1 MKLFIK
7 VCGVTNDYDLKNLIK
22 LDIDA
27 IGFNRDKNSPRYV
40 SLEFLESSSR
50 FFNKK
55 ISPVIVFVNE
65 SREEIEKAISFF
77 KNPILQFHGDESQE
91 FCSSFNLPFIKA
103 ISMNKTDHMK
113 QILDFDDAF
122 AILLD
127 SGGQKIRG
135 GTGKTF
141 DWKLI
146 PKEIKNNLIIAGGL
160 NSNNITTLIKNY
172 VPYGIDLASGVESR
186 PGKKDIAQLEYFLK
200 IVDEI

>member
-7 VCGVTNDYDLKNLIK
+7 ICGVTNDYDLKDLIK

-40 SLEFLESSSR
+40 SLEFLESSSK

-65 SREEIEKAISFF
+65 SREQIEKAISFF

-103 ISMNKTDHMK
+103 ISMNEKDYMNK
-113 QILDFDDAF
+113 ILDFDDAF

-127 SGGQKIRG
+127 SGGLKIRG

>member
-1 MKLFIK
+1 MKPYIK
-7 VCGVTNDYDLKNLIK
+7 ICGVTNDQDLKDLIK
-22 LDIDA
+22 LDINA
-27 IGFNRDKNSPRYV
+27 IGFNRDKDSPRYV
-40 SLEFLESSSR
+40 SFEFLESSGKC
-50 FFNKK
+50 FNEK

-65 SREEIEKAISFF
+65 
-77 KNPILQFHGDESQE
+77 PY
-91 FCSSFNLPFIKA
+91 IKA
-103 ISMNKTDHMK
+103 ISMNEK
-113 QILDFDDAF
+113 DFQNKIIEFGDAF

-160 NSNNITTLIKNY
+160 NSNNITSLIKSY
-172 VPYGIDLASGVESR
+172 KPYGVDLASGVESK
-186 PGKKDIAQLEYFLK
+186 PGKKDITELKHFLK

>member
-7 VCGVTNDYDLKNLIK
+7 ICGVTNNQDLMELIK
-22 LDIDA
+22 LDVNT

-40 SLEFLESSSR
+40 SLEFLESSGKY
-50 FFNKK
+50 FEGK

-65 SREEIEKAISFF
+65 SKEEIKKAISCFN
-77 KNPILQFHGDESQE
+77 NPILQFHGDENQE
-91 FCSSFNLPFIKA
+91 FCSSFGLPYIKA
-103 ISMNKTDHMK
+103 ISMNESDFVDK
-113 QILDFDDAF
+113 ILEFDDAF

-127 SGGQKIRG
+127 SGGKKIRG

-160 NSNNITTLIKNY
+160 NSNNIASLIDSYK
-172 VPYGIDLASGVESR
+172 PYGIDLASGVESK
-186 PGKKDIAQLEYFLK
+186 PGKKDITKLKHFLK
-200 IVDEI
+200 VVNEI

>member
-7 VCGVTNDYDLKNLIK
+7 ICGVTNDYDLKDLIK

-40 SLEFLESSSR
+40 SLEFLESSSK
-50 FFNKK
+50 FFNEK

-77 KNPILQFHGDESQE
+77 KNPILQFHGDENQE

-103 ISMNKTDHMK
+103 ISMNEKDYMNK
-113 QILDFDDAF
+113 ILDFDDAF

>member
-7 VCGVTNDYDLKNLIK
+7 ICGVTNNQDLKELIQ
-22 LDIDA
+22 LDINA
-27 IGFNRDKNSPRYV
+27 IGFNRDKDSPRYV
-40 SLEFLESSSR
+40 PLEFLESSGKY
-50 FFNKK
+50 FDEK

-65 SREEIEKAISFF
+65 PREGIKKAISYF
-77 KNPILQFHGDESQE
+77 NQPILQFHGDESQD
-91 FCSSFNLPFIKA
+91 FCSSFNLPYIKA
-103 ISMNKTDHMK
+103 ISMNEKDFLNK
-113 QILDFDDAF
+113 IIEFDDAF

-127 SGGQKIRG
+127 SGSKKIRG

-160 NSNNITTLIKNY
+160 NSNNISSLIKRY
-172 VPYGIDLASGVESR
+172 KPYGIDLASGVESK
-186 PGKKDIAQLEYFLK
+186 PGKKDIVELKHFLK

>member
-7 VCGVTNDYDLKNLIK
+7 ICGVTNDYDLKDLIK

-103 ISMNKTDHMK
+103 ISMNKKDYMK

>member
-7 VCGVTNDYDLKNLIK
+7 ICGITNDQDLKELIK
-22 LDIDA
+22 LDINA
-27 IGFNRDKNSPRYV
+27 IGFNRDKDSPRYV
-40 SLEFLESSSR
+40 PLEFLESSGKY
-50 FFNKK
+50 FDEK

-65 SREEIEKAISFF
+65 SREGIKKTISYFN
-77 KNPILQFHGDESQE
+77 NPILQFHGDESQD
-91 FCSSFNLPFIKA
+91 FCSSFNLPYIKA
-103 ISMNKTDHMK
+103 ISMNDKGLLNK
-113 QILDFDDAF
+113 ILEFDDAL

-160 NSNNITTLIKNY
+160 NSNNITSLIEGYK
-172 VPYGIDLASGVESR
+172 PFGIDLASGVESK
-186 PGKKDIAQLEYFLK
+186 PGKKDIAELKHFLN
-200 IVDEI
+200 IVNET